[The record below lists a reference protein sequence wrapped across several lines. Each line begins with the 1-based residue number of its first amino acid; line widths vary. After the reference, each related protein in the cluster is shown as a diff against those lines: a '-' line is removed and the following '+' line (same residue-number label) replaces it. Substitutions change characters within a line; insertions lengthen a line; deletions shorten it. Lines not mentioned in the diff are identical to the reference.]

1 MTPITNFYGILIPRD
16 RLLGPKGIPKLR
28 QRARDLKIKGKGHE
42 VRHLP
47 SPKPHPYP
55 SNRPP

>member
-1 MTPITNFYGILIPRD
+1 MALPSIFYGILILNG

-42 VRHLP
+42 VRHLH
-47 SPKPHPYP
+47 SL
-55 SNRPP
+55 SFSQVS